1 MTPTIRPALTTGT
14 RPRAGTLAAALL
26 AVLLPVQAAP
36 AAETPLAGAAAS
48 ELAGAIAQGMT
59 VTMDQARVMRL
70 PAHVATLVIGNP
82 LIADASVQ
90 RGGLMV
96 LTGKSVGS
104 TNLIA
109 LDARG
114 EPLLTMQI
122 RVRPQ
127 NDSVMQV
134 YRGVNRET
142 YSCAPT
148 CEPTISL
155 GDSKAFFDTALNNA
169 RTRDGAASGGA
180 AAAAAPAA
188 AAR

>member
-1 MTPTIRPALTTGT
+1 MTTTIRIADTTST
-14 RPRAGTLAAALL
+14 RARAGMVAAAVL
-26 AVLLPVQAAP
+26 AVIIPLKAAL
-36 AAETPLAGAAAS
+36 ATETPLAGALPD
-48 ELAGAIAQGMT
+48 LAGAISQGMT
-59 VTMDQARVMRL
+59 LTMDQARVMRL

-96 LTGKSVGS
+96 MTGKSVGS

-127 NDSVMQV
+127 NEAVMQV

-142 YSCAPT
+142 YSCSPT
-148 CEPTISL
+148 CEPTIAV
-155 GDSKAFFDTALNNA
+155 GDSKAFFENALNNA

-180 AAAAAPAA
+180 ASGGAAAAP
-188 AAR
+188 R

>member
-1 MTPTIRPALTTGT
+1 MTSTIRPALTTGS
-14 RPRAGTLAAALL
+14 RLRAGTLAVGVL
-26 AVLLPVQAAP
+26 AVLLPFQTARAT
-36 AAETPLAGAAAS
+36 ETPLAGAPS
-48 ELAGAIAQGMT
+48 PDLAGAIAQGMT
-59 VTMDQARVMRL
+59 VTIDQARVMRL

-142 YSCAPT
+142 YSCAPV
-148 CEPTISL
+148 CEPTIAL
-155 GDSKAFFDTALNNA
+155 GDSKAFFETALSNA

-180 AAAAAPAA
+180 AAG
-188 AAR
+188 AR